1 VTVELIAGLICLDFA
16 NTVGPRRSRPDQPS
30 VDHLGEPADLVDWSE
45 RAGTIGGNRARLLRR
60 RTERNP
66 GEAAETL
73 ARAVALREAVHA
85 VFAAI
90 ADGEDPPADALA
102 AVQRAY
108 AEAMSHAELVPTA
121 EGLGWSWASN
131 ADLGCLLRP
140 IARSAAEAALT
151 ADFGRIRRCPGH
163 EGSCGWLFYDTSKN
177 GLRRWC
183 SMRACGSWEKNR
195 RHG

>member
-1 VTVELIAGLICLDFA
+1 MDLIGGLVCLDFA
-16 NTVGPRRSRPDQPS
+16 NTVGPRRSRPGRSS
-30 VDHLGEPADLVDWSE
+30 VDHLGEFADLVDWSE
-45 RAGTIGGNRARLLRR
+45 RAGTIGDNRARLLRR
-60 RTERNP
+60 RAERNP
-66 GEAAETL
+66 VEAAEAL
-73 ARAVALREAVHA
+73 ARAVALREAIHT

-90 ADGEDPPADALA
+90 ADGDDPPAGALA
-102 AVQRAY
+102 DVQRAY
-108 AEAMSHAELVPTA
+108 AEAMANAELVPTA
-121 EGLGWSWASN
+121 EGLGWSWAAN
-131 ADLGCLLRP
+131 ADLGCLVRP

>member
-1 VTVELIAGLICLDFA
+1 VTVDLIGGLVCLDFA
-16 NTVGPRRSRPDQPS
+16 NTVAPRRSRPGKAAH
-30 VDHLGEPADLVDWSE
+30 DHLAEPADLVGWCE

-60 RTERNP
+60 RVERHP
-66 GEAAETL
+66 AEAAATL
-73 ARAVALREAVHA
+73 ARAVALREAIHA
-85 VFAAI
+85 VFFAI
-90 ADGEDPPADALA
+90 AEGADPPAAALA
-102 AVQRAY
+102 EVRHAY
-108 AEAMSHAELVPTA
+108 AEAMTHAELVPTPD
-121 EGLGWSWASN
+121 GLDWSWAAN
-131 ADLGCLLRP
+131 TDLGCLLRP

-163 EGSCGWLFYDTSKN
+163 EDSCGWLFYDTSKN